1 MVVRDVPNKQSY
13 TAQPRAHPQKV
24 NENNGFSQSFSIFY
38 FFISRD
44 YNNKYHHSLEGIANP
59 PVSPCCLAAFFRK
72 QIHIDKKLKLCTS
85 ADYSNE
91 LLILALELKESQIR
105 KKNPMNA

>member
-1 MVVRDVPNKQSY
+1 MNDGRTRRSEQIIIH

-59 PVSPCCLAAFFRK
+59 PVSPCCLAAFF
-72 QIHIDKKLKLCTS
+72 
-85 ADYSNE
+85 
-91 LLILALELKESQIR
+91 SQTNSYR
-105 KKNPMNA
+105 